1 MEFGLSL
8 KQKEGLI
15 SIFDKHLK
23 QGKVIVYGSR
33 AKGNFTPRSD
43 LDLAIQS
50 ANADRHLLAAIV
62 ADIMESDFPYL
73 CDIQYLEEIKS
84 PRLLDH
90 IKRMGKTFYQKESGK
105 MAGWEQATLG
115 IVCEVI
121 AGQSPKGSNYNNSG
135 DGLPFY
141 QGKKEFGDR
150 YLGAPTK
157 WTTQITREATA
168 GDVLMSVRAPVG
180 PINFSTERICIGR
193 GLASIRAKEQIHRD
207 FLFYLLLSMQEQIT
221 GSEGAVFASINKKQ
235 IESIRFRKPTIPE
248 QERIVA
254 ILDEAFAAIATATAN
269 TKKNLA
275 NTRELFASQL
285 EQAFTG
291 DVVNARWAHK
301 PIAEACL
308 FRPPKLEAKMKLNI
322 DDEVSFV
329 SMKSLGI
336 RQKIFDSTQA
346 KPLGNV
352 YGAYTYFA
360 DRDVLLAKI
369 TPCFQNGKLGIASG
383 LKNGIGFGSSEFFVF
398 RCPHQISPEFLFYFL
413 S

>member
-33 AKGNFTPRSD
+33 AKGNFTAQSD
-43 LDLAIQS
+43 IDLVIQS
-50 ANADRHLLAAIV
+50 SNATDRHLLATIH

-180 PINFSTERICIGR
+180 PINFSTERIV
-193 GLASIRAKEQIHRD
+193 AS
-207 FLFYLLLSMQEQIT
+207 
-221 GSEGAVFASINKKQ
+221 VVASHPYALKNRF
-235 IESIRFRKPTIPE
+235 IEISSSTCYSRCK
-248 QERIVA
+248 
-254 ILDEAFAAIATATAN
+254 
-269 TKKNLA
+269 
-275 NTRELFASQL
+275 S
-285 EQAFTG
+285 
-291 DVVNARWAHK
+291 
-301 PIAEACL
+301 
-308 FRPPKLEAKMKLNI
+308 KLQEAKVPFL
-322 DDEVSFV
+322 
-329 SMKSLGI
+329 
-336 RQKIFDSTQA
+336 RQSTRSRSRAFDSES
-346 KPLGNV
+346 P
-352 YGAYTYFA
+352 
-360 DRDVLLAKI
+360 
-369 TPCFQNGKLGIASG
+369 
-383 LKNGIGFGSSEFFVF
+383 SSPSRSE
-398 RCPHQISPEFLFYFL
+398 S
-413 S
+413 